1 MLSVINLS
9 QSDHIKQRLLNIN
22 LYLQVFQHIQ
32 NKIYETEI
40 D

>member
-9 QSDHIKQRLLNIN
+9 QSDHIKQRLLYKN
-22 LYLQVFQHIQ
+22 LYLQAFQHIQ